1 MFAALRVLRV
11 YVVCAEFSTCFDATA
26 ASRTAQM
33 ASQDLAIAGLRR
45 VFWWCYSQFWFYV
58 GVRASQ
64 RTT

>member
-45 VFWWCYSQFWFYV
+45 VFWWCYSQF
-58 GVRASQ
+58 
-64 RTT
+64 